1 MGPQDSEINLGC
13 GVSVTGARDAVS
25 LEQHQLRPA
34 PMQTQLGSLLGAEIG
49 GGGTVSF
56 VGLNWVVSGCKMS
69 GVCRIAC
76 PSQAQLCSATSLPP
90 AATPFGREASPALPV
105 KQHLFW
111 AFSAWILN
119 PTQRLSPL
127 YSLLQP
133 VFMVLLKKR
142 KRPGVMDYDTGA

>member
-1 MGPQDSEINLGC
+1 MNLGC
-13 GVSVTGARDAVS
+13 GISVTGARDAAS

-34 PMQTQLGSLLGAEIG
+34 PMQTLLGSLLGTEIIA
-49 GGGTVSF
+49 GGTGSC
-56 VGLNWVVSGCKMS
+56 VGLNWVVSSRKMS
-69 GVCRIAC
+69 GVCGIAC
-76 PSQAQLCSATSLPP
+76 PSQAQLCSVTSLPP
-90 AATPFGREASPALPV
+90 AAMPFGREASPALPV
-105 KQHLFW
+105 KQHLFG